1 MANDVSTFKVYEAQF
16 NGAFAEVEMQFA
28 NAFNEASNG
37 SLQLGNE
44 QHRGDFRD
52 ESFFLETASL
62 IEDRDPTNTAASTGK
77 NLQQAD
83 IRSVKVDKRM
93 QVDKTEDSFYKT
105 GLPLSTFGRVVGE
118 QAAVAVQVS
127 RVNRIIKSLVAAL
140 TEGNTAAPDGF
151 GVGKTVLDVSAGAGT
166 SATNQPTLTHYN
178 INEVF
183 RLFGDRANGLTFGIC
198 HSKVWFDLVGDAIVS
213 NSFETQAFAINTGVT
228 ATLGRPM
235 LVTDSSDL
243 VITDGHSAGVDEYR
257 TLFLTIGA
265 GRIDQSEE
273 LRTMLDRVSGL
284 GNIVMRT
291 QSEWTETIGCKG
303 YSYTGSMDKT
313 TAQDTQLATATNWAA
328 KSSDVKSSAGVM
340 LVTK

>member
-1 MANDVSTFKVYEAQF
+1 MANDVSSFRVYEAQF

-37 SLQLGNE
+37 AIQLGNE

-52 ESFFLETASL
+52 ESFFLETANL
-62 IEDRDPTNTAASTGK
+62 VDDRDPTDINAATASD
-77 NLQQAD
+77 LVQAD
-83 IRSVKVDKRM
+83 IRSVKVDKRI
-93 QVDKTEDSFYKT
+93 QVDKTEDAFYKT

-118 QAAVAVQVS
+118 QSAVAVQVS
-127 RVNRIIKSLVAAL
+127 RVNRIIKAL
-140 TEGNTAAPDGF
+140 TGALTQGNKAAGTPNFGF
-151 GVGKTVLDVSAGAGT
+151 GAGSTVLDVSAGAGT
-166 SATNQPTLTHYN
+166 DATDQPTLTHYN

-198 HSKVWFDLVGDAIVS
+198 HSKVWFDLVGDSIVS

-235 LVTDSSDL
+235 LVTDSPDL
-243 VITDGHSAGVDEYR
+243 VVSGTPDTYR
-257 TLFLTIGA
+257 TLFLTVGA
-265 GRIDQSEE
+265 GRIDQSES

-303 YSYTGSMDKT
+303 YSYTGAMTKSS
-313 TAQDTQLATATNWAA
+313 AQDPQLATDTNWAA
-328 KSSDVKSSAGVM
+328 KASDVKSSAGVM
-340 LVTK
+340 LLTQ

>member
-1 MANDVSTFKVYEAQF
+1 MANDVSSFRVYEAQF

-28 NAFNEASNG
+28 NAFNQASNG
-37 SLQLGNE
+37 ALQLGNE

-52 ESFFLETASL
+52 ESFFLETANL
-62 IEDRDPTNTAASTGK
+62 VDDRDPTDITSGTARD
-77 NLQQAD
+77 LVQAD
-83 IRSVKVDKRM
+83 IRSVKVDKRI
-93 QVDKTEDSFYKT
+93 QVDKTEDAFYKT

-127 RVNRIIKSLVAAL
+127 RVNRIIKAL
-140 TEGNTAAPDGF
+140 TGALTQGNKATGTPNFGF
-151 GVGKTVLDVSAGAGT
+151 GVDSTILDVSAGAGT
-166 SATNQPTLTHYN
+166 GATDQPTLTHYN
-178 INEVF
+178 INEAF

-235 LVTDSSDL
+235 LVTDSPDL
-243 VITDGHSAGVDEYR
+243 VVSGTPDKYR

-303 YSYTGSMDKT
+303 YSYTGAMTKT
-313 TAQDTQLATATNWAA
+313 AAQDPQLATDTNWAA
-328 KSSDVKSSAGVM
+328 KASDVKSSAGVM
-340 LVTK
+340 LLTQ